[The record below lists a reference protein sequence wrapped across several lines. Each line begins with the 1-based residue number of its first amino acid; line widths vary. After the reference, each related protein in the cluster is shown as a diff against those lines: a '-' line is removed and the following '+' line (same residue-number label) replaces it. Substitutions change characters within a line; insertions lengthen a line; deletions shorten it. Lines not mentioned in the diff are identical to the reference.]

1 MTEPSNEQTTTE
13 PVKIEIP
20 QMEKKSVG
28 GWLALS
34 NRPKPELGLPKD

>member
-13 PVKIEIP
+13 PVKTEIL
-20 QMEKKSVG
+20 QLKKKSIG

-34 NRPKPELGLPKD
+34 NGPKPELGPPKD